1 VSGPRGK
8 VRVDDFGD
16 LIRIKET
23 RWLIKGR
30 RFNVVLHL
38 GRVSDTTPT
47 DRIPGPGGP
56 PFEPGRVSISMDLLA
71 DTKVAINA
79 PTFTDEME
87 NPVPAPEGYTAT
99 YSVDNP
105 DIISLT
111 DNGDGTGSAA
121 ATGELG
127 SAILHIDV
135 PPVGGLAAMSGDV
148 LLTVVPGLAERVAI
162 NLGEVTEVTPD

>member
-1 VSGPRGK
+1 
-8 VRVDDFGD
+8 
-16 LIRIKET
+16 
-23 RWLIKGR
+23 
-30 RFNVVLHL
+30 
-38 GRVSDTTPT
+38 
-47 DRIPGPGGP
+47 
-56 PFEPGRVSISMDLLA
+56 MDLLA